1 MPIINRQAS
10 PHVTTNGRVH
20 LAITENF
27 LMATCV
33 PLPNHSKESSR
44 TAQQLELNLLNVSV
58 DNCSD
63 PIIPIEYS
71 RYGSNTNEHDTN
83 NGDTYKRES
92 MKKLVQVIET
102 NESALES
109 LMGKRV
115 TFLCLNYIYVGK
127 LVGVNETSV
136 CLKNPAIVYETG
148 KFSDKSYKDEQSL
161 CVEEFFISMN
171 CIESFGELK

>member
-1 MPIINRQAS
+1 
-10 PHVTTNGRVH
+10 
-20 LAITENF
+20 
-27 LMATCV
+27 
-33 PLPNHSKESSR
+33 
-44 TAQQLELNLLNVSV
+44 
-58 DNCSD
+58 
-63 PIIPIEYS
+63 
-71 RYGSNTNEHDTN
+71 
-83 NGDTYKRES
+83 

-109 LMGKRV
+109 LKGKRV
-115 TFLCLNYIYVGK
+115 TFLCLNYIYVGE